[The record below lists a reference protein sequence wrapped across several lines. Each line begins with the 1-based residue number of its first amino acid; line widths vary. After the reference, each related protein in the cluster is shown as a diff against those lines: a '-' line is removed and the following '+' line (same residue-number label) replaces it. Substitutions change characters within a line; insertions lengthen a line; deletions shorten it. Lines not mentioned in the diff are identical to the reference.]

1 MRKQRGFS
9 LIELLIVVAI
19 ILIVA
24 AIAIP
29 SLLRA
34 HIAADE
40 ASASSSIRAID
51 TAEFAYQNAYPTV
64 GYSGTLPVLGPP
76 AATGCSGILPTA
88 ASACLIDWVLANAT
102 APAAGKSGYYF
113 ADTPFVSGGVNA
125 TYVIGGAPTAPNQS
139 GVRGFCSTDEGVVRF
154 TATAGAPVNSV
165 AGCSAY
171 IPLQ

>member
-1 MRKQRGFS
+1 MGQQKGFS

-19 ILIVA
+19 ILIIA

-34 HIAADE
+34 HIAANE
-40 ASASSSIRAID
+40 ASAASSVRVLD
-51 TAEFAYQNAYPTV
+51 TAQFAYQNSYPGV
-64 GYSGTLPVLGPP
+64 GYAGTLPALGPP
-76 AATGCSGILPTA
+76 AATGCSGLLPT
-88 ASACLIDWVLANAT
+88 STSGCLIDWALANAT
-102 APAAGKSGYYF
+102 GAATGKSGYYF

-125 TYVIGGAPTAPNQS
+125 SYVVGGAPSSLNRS

-154 TATAGAPVNSV
+154 TASAAAPVISV

-171 IPLQ
+171 VSLQ